1 MTTDH
6 QLAALDRLLDLVDN
20 LTEQMRSVIV
30 DCDQNDWEP
39 LRDGVV
45 TIEVGARHLVDEIE
59 RARGRLV
66 RTT

>member
-6 QLAALDRLLDLVDN
+6 QLAALDRLLDLVD
-20 LTEQMRSVIV
+20 TVCGQMRSVIL
-30 DCDQNDWEP
+30 DCDENDWEP
-39 LRDGVV
+39 LREGVV

-59 RARGRLV
+59 RVRGRLV